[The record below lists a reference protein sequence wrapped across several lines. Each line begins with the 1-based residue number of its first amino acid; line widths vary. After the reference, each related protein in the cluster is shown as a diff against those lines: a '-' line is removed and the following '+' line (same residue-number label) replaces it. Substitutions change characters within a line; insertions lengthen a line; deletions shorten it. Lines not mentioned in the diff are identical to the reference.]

1 MMMVMMILALSR
13 CPSLLLNTS
22 GFDTNQSQMTCFEA
36 LGCHVVQRAFIRHL
50 WAFRRLRAAPKAQ
63 SCSQVF
69 ELCNAWISK
78 VLEPM
83 LAINTEHRDHDWFHV
98 HRFRRGQLC
107 GFGIFRPPDYCR
119 HESRMQGWVVHVLGR
134 LGNLL
139 FRIRGDLGS
148 SLPIGWGPCRLPH
161 LLE

>member
-1 MMMVMMILALSR
+1 MILALSR

-83 LAINTEHRDHDWFHV
+83 LAINTEITIGSMCTGSGVDNYVVLEFFDLLTIAGMS
-98 HRFRRGQLC
+98 RGC
-107 GFGIFRPPDYCR
+107 KV
-119 HESRMQGWVVHVLGR
+119 GWSMFWV
-134 LGNLL
+134 
-139 FRIRGDLGS
+139 DLGTCYS
-148 SLPIGWGPCRLPH
+148 ELGATWGH
-161 LLE
+161 LFP